1 MNYLAINTSQSSLTV
16 IAKKGKTLCVS
27 EVADAAAQHSVRL
40 MPEIDAIL
48 KQADLALSECDFLA
62 CVVGPGSFTGVRIG
76 ISAVKGLCLAAE
88 KPALAVTSLDV
99 LAYAEEGGE
108 RLALV
113 DAGNGFSYACGYNSA
128 NAVDFAPARIP
139 AEEVARLENSGYR
152 AVRTADTA
160 RGLQAA
166 VEAKCGEIAPASEL
180 KALYLRKSAA
190 EEGR

>member
-27 EVADAAAQHSVRL
+27 EVEDAAAQHSVRL
-40 MPEIDAIL
+40 MPEIDAML
-48 KQADLALSECDFLA
+48 KEANLTLAECDFLA

-76 ISAVKGLCLAAE
+76 ISAVKGLCLAAG

-99 LAYAEEGGE
+99 LAYAERGGA

-113 DAGNGFSYACGYNSA
+113 DAGNGFSYACGYDADN
-128 NAVDFAPARIP
+128 NIEYAPARIP
-139 AEEVARLENSGYR
+139 AEEVARLESCGYR
-152 AVRTADTA
+152 AVREGDAA
-160 RGLQAA
+160 KGLQAA
-166 VEAKCGEIAPASEL
+166 VEAKCNEIAPASAL
-180 KALYLRKSAA
+180 KALYLRRSAA